1 MEVCIVTILPCPIGH
16 VAGHGGGGRGAAWKR
31 VDENVKSHHNFLFRL
46 NLSGPGT
53 EAATYLQL
61 DAMTGFEDKHILCRR
76 KTNQIS
82 GKQKGIVCVLY
93 CCLPVFLIPFLAHGR
108 IVGSYPL

>member
-1 MEVCIVTILPCPIGH
+1 MEVFIVTILSLSHWAWGD
-16 VAGHGGGGRGAAWKR
+16 GGGI
-31 VDENVKSHHNFLFRL
+31 DENVKSHHNFLFRL

-76 KTNQIS
+76 KNSQIS
-82 GKQKGIVCVLY
+82 GKQK
-93 CCLPVFLIPFLAHGR
+93 A
-108 IVGSYPL
+108 